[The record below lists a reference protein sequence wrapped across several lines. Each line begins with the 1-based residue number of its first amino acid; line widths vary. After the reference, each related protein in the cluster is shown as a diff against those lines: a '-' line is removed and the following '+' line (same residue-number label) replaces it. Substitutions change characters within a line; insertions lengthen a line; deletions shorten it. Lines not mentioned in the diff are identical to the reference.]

1 MGYRKIIGAAM
12 LLASTAACTFAADRL
27 TIGSAAPPIDIE
39 HWLTDKEPITEFE
52 AGKVYVIEFWAT
64 WCGPCVASM
73 PHLRQ
78 LQDRHGEKVTVISVS
93 DEVPATIEEF
103 LDRKQGETTYRD
115 ITSSYWLATDPDG
128 SVKQDYMRAADQH
141 GIPTAFLV
149 GKSGEIEWIGHPMR
163 IDDPVSQVVDGTW
176 DREVYARQQ
185 EEEKELRRKLGLA
198 AALAKAGRVD
208 EAMAAIDKMLA
219 ASPSAQAKRSIEA
232 VRRRIV
238 AEAVEGGAGVGGNL
252 GERVQ
257 APRVAIQSLS
267 IGDRVTMPV
276 RGRKTGAVWGDA
288 VYTLDSDPG
297 TAAVHAGLVRDNET
311 KMITFWVV
319 PSPSTY
325 GESNRNGIQ
334 SRRWGVFR
342 AAFVMQAA
350 GLPAQVANRPPAPRV
365 MGSILERLQPGES
378 ATIPMTGSD
387 KGAVWGSGVY
397 TGDSHLET
405 AAVHAGVLEPGE
417 RCNVVVTRVEPLT
430 RYEGSREHGVKTH
443 PWGTYPTAYTVRS
456 DSQENPR
463 DAD

>member
-1 MGYRKIIGAAM
+1 MIYRNILGAVI
-12 LLASTAACTFAADRL
+12 LLAGTAACTFAADRL
-27 TIGSAAPPIDIE
+27 TIGSSAPPLDIE

-73 PHLRQ
+73 PHLRG
-78 LQDRHGEKVTVISVS
+78 LQDQHGEKVTVISVS
-93 DEVPATIEEF
+93 DEKPATIEEF

-115 ITSSYWLATDPDG
+115 ITSGYWLATDPDG

-149 GKSGEIEWIGHPMR
+149 GKTGEIEWIGHPMR
-163 IDDPVSQVVDGTW
+163 IDDPVNQVVEGTW
-176 DREVYARQQ
+176 DREAYLRQH
-185 EEEKELRRKLGLA
+185 EEEKEFRRKLGLA
-198 AALAKAGRVD
+198 TSMMKAGRVD
-208 EAMAAIDKMLA
+208 EALAAIDKMLA
-219 ASPSAQAKRSIEA
+219 ASPSAEAKRNIEA

-238 AEAVEGGAGVGGNL
+238 AEAAEGGAGAAGKP

-276 RGRKTGAVWGDA
+276 QGRKAGAVWGDA

-297 TAAVHAGLVRDNET
+297 TSAVHAGLVRDGET

-319 PSPSTY
+319 PSPTTY
-325 GESNRNGIQ
+325 GEANRNGVQ
-334 SRRWGVFR
+334 SRRWGAFR

-350 GLPAQVANRPPAPRV
+350 GVPAQAANRVPVSRGV
-365 MGSILERLQPGES
+365 GGILERLQPGES
-378 ATIPMTGSD
+378 AIIPLTGSD
-387 KGAVWGSGVY
+387 KGTVWGSGVY

-405 AAVHAGVLEPGE
+405 AAVHAGVVEPGE
-417 RCNVVVTRVEPLT
+417 RCSVVVTRVEPLA
-430 RYEGSREHGVKTH
+430 RYEGSRKHGVETQS
-443 PWGTYPTAYTVRS
+443 WAAYPTAFTLRS
-456 DSQENPR
+456 DSQEPPQ

>member
-1 MGYRKIIGAAM
+1 M
-12 LLASTAACTFAADRL
+12 
-27 TIGSAAPPIDIE
+27 
-39 HWLTDKEPITEFE
+39 
-52 AGKVYVIEFWAT
+52 
-64 WCGPCVASM
+64 
-73 PHLRQ
+73 
-78 LQDRHGEKVTVISVS
+78 
-93 DEVPATIEEF
+93 
-103 LDRKQGETTYRD
+103 
-115 ITSSYWLATDPDG
+115 
-128 SVKQDYMRAADQH
+128 
-141 GIPTAFLV
+141 
-149 GKSGEIEWIGHPMR
+149 
-163 IDDPVSQVVDGTW
+163 
-176 DREVYARQQ
+176 
-185 EEEKELRRKLGLA
+185 
-198 AALAKAGRVD
+198 
-208 EAMAAIDKMLA
+208 
-219 ASPSAQAKRSIEA
+219 
-232 VRRRIV
+232 RRRIV
-238 AEAVEGGAGVGGNL
+238 AEAVEGGAGVAGNP

-365 MGSILERLQPGES
+365 MGSILERLRPGES

-456 DSQENPR
+456 DSPENPR

>member
-1 MGYRKIIGAAM
+1 
-12 LLASTAACTFAADRL
+12 
-27 TIGSAAPPIDIE
+27 
-39 HWLTDKEPITEFE
+39 
-52 AGKVYVIEFWAT
+52 
-64 WCGPCVASM
+64 
-73 PHLRQ
+73 
-78 LQDRHGEKVTVISVS
+78 
-93 DEVPATIEEF
+93 
-103 LDRKQGETTYRD
+103 
-115 ITSSYWLATDPDG
+115 
-128 SVKQDYMRAADQH
+128 
-141 GIPTAFLV
+141 
-149 GKSGEIEWIGHPMR
+149 
-163 IDDPVSQVVDGTW
+163 
-176 DREVYARQQ
+176 
-185 EEEKELRRKLGLA
+185 
-198 AALAKAGRVD
+198 
-208 EAMAAIDKMLA
+208 MAAIDKMLA
-219 ASPSAQAKRSIEA
+219 ASPSAQAKRTIEA

-238 AEAVEGGAGVGGNL
+238 AEMVEGAGVGGNP

-257 APRVAIQSLS
+257 APRAAIQSLS

-297 TAAVHAGLVRDNET
+297 TAAVHAGLVRDSET

-325 GESNRNGIQ
+325 GDSNRNGIQ

-430 RYEGSREHGVKTH
+430 RYEGNREHGVETR
-443 PWGTYPTAYTVRS
+443 PWGTYPTAFTLRRALR
-456 DSQENPR
+456 E
-463 DAD
+463 DAPHAD